1 MDKST
6 QTIIKVDKDYNIIEK
21 EVINEKPIPNEVLD
35 IIVPLLK
42 EVMQ

>member
-1 MDKST
+1 MDKPT
-6 QTIIKVDKDYNIIEK
+6 QTIIKVDQDYNIIEK

-42 EVMQ
+42 EVM